1 MSEIK
6 RNKNVLRRIAIVQD
20 LVNQHYEPGNQ
31 SKSQVQVL
39 RNVLMKC
46 YPMSER
52 SLRRYMNTDV
62 EQELTKFDDGQLK
75 IDF

>member
-62 EQELTKFDDGQLK
+62 EQELAKLDDGQLK